1 MGYHVMF
8 SFHPQ
13 LEMAAL
19 GSLTGPAGLV
29 TPSFPGTGLGSQP
42 TPSSPGGKTG
52 LPGSATGLS
61 GFSQIPGQQHVR
73 KLTMSSW
80 HDFYIIHMHMHTFC
94 V

>member
-1 MGYHVMF
+1 
-8 SFHPQ
+8 
-13 LEMAAL
+13 MAAL

-42 TPSSPGGKTG
+42 TPGKTG

-61 GFSQIPGQQHVR
+61 SFSLGQQHVR

-80 HDFYIIHMHMHTFC
+80 QRC
-94 V
+94 VQPRGVIARTQGNEARRGCSLP